1 MSLCSLKEKGIL
13 TSASEDIL
21 EPDNGQKHPKNIDF
35 DGSVL
40 LPVRNTDCQTHLL
53 FITFKKKGK
62 NSAGNDHTIFWT
74 PEICQKST

>member
-13 TSASEDIL
+13 TSASEDMV

-35 DGSVL
+35 DAQYYYQLGTQIAKLIYYSSRL
-40 LPVRNTDCQTHLL
+40 N
-53 FITFKKKGK
+53 KGK